1 MNLPADGPA
10 PSLDASPT
18 QIQRSLDDRLD
29 NAVDIGRPVG
39 NHTRELFVSCEP
51 GEAVQQQFEYLRPS
65 YIALHD
71 IAGRSARRL
80 LHAIASAAGRPVER
94 LSIRRQSYGT
104 VLASVDYVDC
114 PASRG
119 QRVRLYSTDTE
130 ADSATRASLARVL
143 LAHATQSVVL
153 VGDVPAHALS
163 DALQPLRDAMFRP
176 DWHCAYLQFMPLA
189 TSSHAA
195 LAGLVAALGPG
206 SGVVCQIA
214 PRVSRPVEAWGF
226 VSESWNRLQTALH
239 PDGTGPQLSTLA
251 AGRETLHDLPDLG
264 AATSPAPLT
273 PLAARAHPVERF
285 VLEAHALPGVQSACV
300 FHVATSRVAGHA
312 GAAFLGSDLARRGA
326 LLLAAGTSTRRQL
339 HLAGQADEVLVM
351 GGSEALGV
359 RTLQSQPG
367 LALHL
372 VYDPSLT
379 SWTQLRPR
387 LMAMDAALPRAPVL

>member
-1 MNLPADGPA
+1 MTLPADGSD
-10 PSLDASPT
+10 PSLDVSPT
-18 QIQRSLDDRLD
+18 RIQRSVDDRLD
-29 NAVDIGRPVG
+29 NALDIGRPVG
-39 NHTRELFVSCEP
+39 NHTRELFVSCET
-51 GEAVQQQFEYLRPS
+51 GEALQQQFEYLRPS

-71 IAGRSARRL
+71 VASRSARRL

-104 VLASVDYVDC
+104 VLASIDYVDC

-119 QRVRLYSTDTE
+119 QRVRLYSTDVE
-130 ADSATRASLARVL
+130 ADSATRTALARVL
-143 LAHATQSVVL
+143 MAQATQTVVL
-153 VGDVPAHALS
+153 VGDVPPHALS

-189 TSSHAA
+189 ASSHAA

-214 PRVSRPVEAWGF
+214 PRVSRPVEAWTF
-226 VSESWNRLQTALH
+226 VSESWNRLQAALN
-239 PDGTGPQLSTLA
+239 PEGTGPQLNPLA
-251 AGRETLHDLPDLG
+251 AGRDTLHDMPDLATTP
-264 AATSPAPLT
+264 AALAPL
-273 PLAARAHPVERF
+273 ASRAHPIERF
-285 VLEAHALPGVQSACV
+285 VLEAHALPGVQSVCV
-300 FHVATSRVAGHA
+300 FHVATSRVAAHA
-312 GAAFLGSDLARRGA
+312 GAAFLANDLARRGS
-326 LLLAAGTSTRRQL
+326 LLLAAGSSTRRQL

-359 RTLQSQPG
+359 RALQAQPG

>member
-1 MNLPADGPA
+1 MHPPADGSDHAVDAPA
-10 PSLDASPT
+10 T
-18 QIQRSLDDRLD
+18 QIQRSFDDRLD

-51 GEAVQQQFEYLRPS
+51 GEALQQQFEYLRPS

-71 IAGRSARRL
+71 IASRGARRL

-104 VLASVDYVDC
+104 VLASIDYVDC

-119 QRVRLYSTDTE
+119 QLVRLYSTDAEAE
-130 ADSATRASLARVL
+130 ADTVTRTAIARVL
-143 LAHATQSVVL
+143 CAQATMAVIL
-153 VGDVPAHALS
+153 IGDVPPHALS

-176 DWHCAYLQFMPLA
+176 DWQCAHLQFMPLA
-189 TSSHAA
+189 ATSHAA

-206 SGVVCQIA
+206 SGVACQIA
-214 PRVSRPVEAWGF
+214 PRVSRPAEAWNF
-226 VSESWNRLQTALH
+226 LSESWNRVQTALH
-239 PDGTGPQLSTLA
+239 PDGSGPLLSVLASGRDTMQAMPDLATTPATLA
-251 AGRETLHDLPDLG
+251 SRTQPI
-264 AATSPAPLT
+264 
-273 PLAARAHPVERF
+273 ERF

-300 FHVATSRVAGHA
+300 FDVATSRVIAHA
-312 GAAFLGSDLARRGA
+312 GAAFQPSDLARRGS

-339 HLAGQADEVLVM
+339 HLVGQADEVLVM
-351 GGSEALGV
+351 GGNEALGV

-372 VYDPSLT
+372 VYGPSLT

>member
-1 MNLPADGPA
+1 MTLPADGSD

-18 QIQRSLDDRLD
+18 WIQRSADDRLD

-39 NHTRELFVSCEP
+39 NHTRELFVSCDT
-51 GEAVQQQFEYLRPS
+51 GDALQQQFEYLRPS

-71 IAGRSARRL
+71 VASRSARRL

-104 VLASVDYVDC
+104 VLASIDYVDC
-114 PASRG
+114 AASRG
-119 QRVRLYSTDTE
+119 QRVRLYSTDVE
-130 ADSATRASLARVL
+130 ADSATRTSLARVL
-143 LAHATQSVVL
+143 MAQATQTVVL
-153 VGDVPAHALS
+153 VGDVPPHALS
-163 DALQPLRDAMFRP
+163 DALQPLREAMFRR
-176 DWHCAYLQFMPLA
+176 DWQCAYLQFMPLA
-189 TSSHAA
+189 ASSHAA

-206 SGVVCQIA
+206 SG
-214 PRVSRPVEAWGF
+214 PLLDP
-226 VSESWNRLQTALH
+226 
-239 PDGTGPQLSTLA
+239 LA
-251 AGRETLHDLPDLG
+251 AGRETLHEMPDLATTP
-264 AATSPAPLT
+264 AALA
-273 PLAARAHPVERF
+273 PLAARAHPIERF

-300 FHVATSRVAGHA
+300 FHVATSRVAAHA
-312 GAAFLGSDLARRGA
+312 GAAFLANDLARRGS
-326 LLLAAGTSTRRQL
+326 LLLAAGSSTRRQL
-339 HLAGQADEVLVM
+339 HLTGQADEVLVM

-359 RTLQSQPG
+359 RALQSQPG

>member
-1 MNLPADGPA
+1 MHPPADGSDHAVDAPA
-10 PSLDASPT
+10 T
-18 QIQRSLDDRLD
+18 QIQRSFDDRLD

-51 GEAVQQQFEYLRPS
+51 GEALQQQFEYLRPS

-71 IAGRSARRL
+71 IASRGARRL

-104 VLASVDYVDC
+104 VLASIDYVDC

-119 QRVRLYSTDTE
+119 QLVRLYSTDAE
-130 ADSATRASLARVL
+130 ADTVTRTAIARVL
-143 LAHATQSVVL
+143 CAQATMAVIL
-153 VGDVPAHALS
+153 IGDVPPHALS

-176 DWHCAYLQFMPLA
+176 DWQCAHLQFMPLA
-189 TSSHAA
+189 ATSHAA

-206 SGVVCQIA
+206 SGVACQIA
-214 PRVSRPVEAWGF
+214 PRVSRPAEAWNF
-226 VSESWNRLQTALH
+226 LSESWNRVQTALH
-239 PDGTGPQLSTLA
+239 PDGSGPLLSVLASGRDTMQAMPDLATTPATLA
-251 AGRETLHDLPDLG
+251 SRTQPI
-264 AATSPAPLT
+264 
-273 PLAARAHPVERF
+273 ERF

-300 FHVATSRVAGHA
+300 FDVATSRVIAHA
-312 GAAFLGSDLARRGA
+312 GAAFQPGDLARRGS

-339 HLAGQADEVLVM
+339 HLVGQADEVLVM
-351 GGSEALGV
+351 GGNGALGV

-372 VYDPSLT
+372 VYGPSLT

>member
-1 MNLPADGPA
+1 MPAPADGSDPSFDTSSDA
-10 PSLDASPT
+10 PPT
-18 QIQRSLDDRLD
+18 HIQRSFDDRLD
-29 NAVDIGRPVG
+29 NALDIGRPVG

-51 GEAVQQQFEYLRPS
+51 GEALQQQFDYLRPS

-104 VLASVDYVDC
+104 VLASIDHVDC

-119 QRVRLYSTDTE
+119 RSVRLYSTDVE
-130 ADSATRASLARVL
+130 ADTVTRTALARVL
-143 LAHATQSVVL
+143 AAQATLAVVL
-153 VGDVPAHALS
+153 VGDVPPHALS

-176 DWHCAYLQFMPLA
+176 DWRCTHLQFMPLA
-189 TSSHAA
+189 ASSNAA

-214 PRVSRPVEAWGF
+214 PRVSRPAEAWTF
-226 VSESWNRLQTALH
+226 VSESWNRLQATLH
-239 PDGTGPQLSTLA
+239 PDGSGALLSTLA
-251 AGRETLHDLPDLG
+251 AGRDTLQPMPELDTTP
-264 AATSPAPLT
+264 AT
-273 PLAARAHPVERF
+273 LASRAHPIERF

-300 FHVATSRVAGHA
+300 FDVATSRVIAHA
-312 GAAFLGSDLARRGA
+312 GAAFLANDLARRGS

-339 HLAGQADEVLVM
+339 HLVGQADEVLVL
-351 GGSEALGV
+351 GGQEALGV
-359 RTLQSQPG
+359 RSLQSQPG

-372 VYDPSLT
+372 VYGPALT